1 MEMLTRIDDDLF
13 HIMVENLPVAILLID
28 HNYKHIYSNSVFHT
42 LSGLHVAQITEYGWL
57 EFLTPNQHKQILKM
71 LQEMNDNPEATTQK
85 CLEWTINRTIDAK
98 NHALFLITFAAQSQ
112 PMPLLNRKTNGRILQ
127 DQSNSV
133 KKQSAAE
140 LKKINNQLSASNQL
154 KDKILA
160 IISHDMNAP
169 IASLKGL
176 TAALLDDQL
185 DKEQKAKVREGLL
198 KQLSD
203 VADVTDNLLLWA
215 TNSFHKTETVTRDV
229 LPVLDT
235 LEKNKGF
242 IEQQAMAKNIAIQY
256 NIPDK
261 LQIKANRDQFNMV
274 IRNLITNAI
283 KYTPA
288 KGCISIS
295 VVDKDAFIQISIADN
310 GIGISEE
317 NQQSLFTFLQRN
329 TYGTHGEKGIGLGLL
344 LCKEYVEANNG
355 RISVSSKVNIGTTV
369 ITEFPRA

>member
-13 HIMVENLPVAILLID
+13 HIMVENLPVAILLVD
-28 HNYKHIYSNSVFHT
+28 HNYKHVYSNSVF
-42 LSGLHVAQITEYGWL
+42 LAISNLHVAQITERGWSA
-57 EFLTPNQHKQILKM
+57 FLRPNQRKQLLET
-71 LQEMNDNPEATTQK
+71 LQEMSENPEITIRK
-85 CLEWTINRTIDAK
+85 YPEWTINRAINAK
-98 NHALFLITFAAQSQ
+98 NDTLFLITFTAQSE
-112 PMPLLNRKTNGRILQ
+112 PVHLSTIKVHGRHTFTHQ
-127 DQSNSV
+127 NHV
-133 KKQSAAE
+133 KKQSASE

-176 TAALLDDQL
+176 TSALLDNEL
-185 DKEQKAKVREGLL
+185 DKEQKAQVREGLL

-215 TNSFHKTETVTRDV
+215 TNSFHKTETIGLDV
-229 LPVLDT
+229 LSVLDT

-242 IEQQAMAKNIAIQY
+242 FEQQAMAKNIAVQY
-256 NIPDK
+256 DIPDK
-261 LQIKANRDQFNMV
+261 LHIKANRDQFNMV

-283 KYTPA
+283 KYTPVR
-288 KGCISIS
+288 GNISIS
-295 VVDKDAFIQISIADN
+295 VIDKDAFVEISITDN

-355 RISVSSKVNIGTTV
+355 RISVTSKVNIGTTV